1 VFTTLTA
8 SRRIVIAGEKDGP
21 ATALRRSCAAAHGCH
36 PAKASRRLVSDDR
49 LEGREDQ
56 RGLTRFVPLGWVE
69 RSDNTVG
76 RGQYDQVTGG
86 DA

>member
-1 VFTTLTA
+1 VRKTAPLRTPTL
-8 SRRIVIAGEKDGP
+8 V
-21 ATALRRSCAAAHGCH
+21 CGCTRLS
-36 PAKASRRLVSDDR
+36 PGKGFARLVSDDR